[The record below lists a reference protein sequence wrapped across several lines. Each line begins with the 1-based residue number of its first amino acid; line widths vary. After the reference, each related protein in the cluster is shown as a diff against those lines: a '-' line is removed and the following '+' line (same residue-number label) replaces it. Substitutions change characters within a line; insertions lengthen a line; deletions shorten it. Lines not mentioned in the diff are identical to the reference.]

1 MKTVGDLDEST
12 GEVNID
18 KIKKQ
23 KQINKETQQLYAM
36 DISLDSEDETE
47 SSFEEEED
55 EDGEKVSVRF
65 LNTRTNL
72 KQLLEHNP
80 QP

>member
-47 SSFEEEED
+47 SSFEEED

-65 LNTRTNL
+65 LKTRINFL
-72 KQLLEHNP
+72 KLLL
-80 QP
+80 